1 MKGARRHDG
10 ERGDMPDVGGPDAGG
25 PNAGGANAGGPD
37 AGEGARGWVVVSTHP
52 HREAEARG
60 NLERQ
65 SFTTYC
71 PVIRKR
77 ITVARRSR
85 EVLRPLF
92 PGYMFVALEAGESR
106 WRPLLS
112 TYGVRRVLRCGDELS
127 LLDGGFVTALKAREI
142 EGVIER
148 PQTPFEIGQS
158 ISITEGPF
166 EGLVAQIVGLEDK
179 DRVAVL
185 LELLGKPA
193 RTVLHARSIA
203 ARSA

>member
-1 MKGARRHDG
+1 MEGARQPGVARS
-10 ERGDMPDVGGPDAGG
+10 DMADAGD
-25 PNAGGANAGGPD
+25 PSAGGGV
-37 AGEGARGWVVVSTHP
+37 RGWVVVSTHP
-52 HREAEARG
+52 HREAEARS

-65 SFTTYC
+65 RFTTYC

-77 ITVARRSR
+77 ITVARRSKQ
-85 EVLRPLF
+85 VLRPLF
-92 PGYMFVALEAGESR
+92 PGYMFVALEAGDGR

-148 PQTPFEIGQS
+148 PDTPFEIGQS

-193 RTVLHARSIA
+193 RTVLHARSI
-203 ARSA
+203 SAKST